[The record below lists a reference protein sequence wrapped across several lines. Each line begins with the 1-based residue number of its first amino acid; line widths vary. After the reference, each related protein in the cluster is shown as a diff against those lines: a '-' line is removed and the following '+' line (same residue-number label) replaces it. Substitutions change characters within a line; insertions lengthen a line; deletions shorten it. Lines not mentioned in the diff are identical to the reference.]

1 MVAVFSCQYALR
13 TAATTRLG
21 CQCNARLLELYLSTS
36 FLDSLLQVLSLVLR
50 ETFLD
55 CSRSAVYEILSFLQA
70 KTASFLNCLYNLE
83 LSATNLSEDNVERCL
98 LLSCCSTTCCR
109 TSSYSYSC
117 SSGLDAVLVLEDCCQ
132 LIYFLYC
139 KIYQFFSNS
148 FDICHFILNFNC
160 F

>member
-1 MVAVFSCQYALR
+1 MVDKFNVR
-13 TAATTRLG
+13 KRITRLVNHRRPSS
-21 CQCNARLLELYLSTS
+21 QRNVILLELYLSTRL
-36 FLDSLLQVLSLVLR
+36 LDSLLQVLSLFLR

-55 CSRSAVYEILSFLQA
+55 LSRSAVYEILSFLQA

-83 LSATNLSEDNVERCL
+83 LCSTYLSEDNVKRRL
-98 LLSCCSTTCCR
+98 LLSCSSTTSCR

-117 SSGLDAVLVLEDCCQ
+117 SSRLDTILVLQDCCQ

-148 FDICHFILNFNC
+148 FDICHFILKF
-160 F
+160 